1 MKNATIL
8 WVRRIGKRGV
18 FSQSQECGNDSK
30 SNGVSRYYK
39 KEKRMFLKSFI
50 SISIIVSSVIAEPSV
65 YSKAITYTGSSSNSS
80 SLYEIR
86 QQISA
91 LREELD
97 GLKSIVKSLSQ
108 RLRKT
113 QTKDLSSYQNS
124 NPEIELLKQR
134 VSALEKA
141 IKSITIAQTTTKTV
155 ANRVERPKINKIEAS
170 KRDSI
175 QPHTKKLSLS
185 SIPSY
190 KLYKNG
196 VILFSKKQYQEAKK
210 KFEILLSRGYKKA
223 AVNFYLGEIAY
234 RTGRYRDAIKY
245 YQASAEL
252 NENAAYMD
260 KLLLHTGIS
269 LENDGNV
276 AQAKKFYQAIVDAYP
291 GTESARVAKKRL
303 K

>member
-1 MKNATIL
+1 MKNE
-8 WVRRIGKRGV
+8 GV
-18 FSQSQECGNDSK
+18 YIK
-30 SNGVSRYYK
+30 S

-65 YSKAITYTGSSSNSS
+65 YSKAVTYTGSSSNSS

-86 QQISA
+86 QQVSA
-91 LREELD
+91 LREEVD
-97 GLKSIVKSLSQ
+97 GLKSIVESLSQ

-141 IKSITIAQTTTKTV
+141 LNSRAITTPKSKSIKSTQTATSSTKKTTPTKTQTV
-155 ANRVERPKINKIEAS
+155 
-170 KRDSI
+170 SI
-175 QPHTKKLSLS
+175 S

-196 VILFSKKQYQEAKK
+196 VILFNRKQYAEAKR
-210 KFEILLSRGYKKA
+210 KFEILLLRGYKKA

>member
-1 MKNATIL
+1 ML
-8 WVRRIGKRGV
+8 
-18 FSQSQECGNDSK
+18 
-30 SNGVSRYYK
+30 
-39 KEKRMFLKSFI
+39 LKSFI
-50 SISIIVSSVIAEPSV
+50 TISIIVSSVIAEPSV
-65 YSKAITYTGSSSNSS
+65 YSKAVTYTGSSSNSA

-91 LREELD
+91 LKEEVD
-97 GLKSIVKSLSQ
+97 GLKSIVESLSQ
-108 RLRKT
+108 RVIRKT
-113 QTKDLSSYQNS
+113 QQRDTSNYQNS
-124 NPEIELLKQR
+124 NPEIEMLKQR

-141 IKSITIAQTTTKTV
+141 LKSITIAQTTTKKTV
-155 ANRVERPKINKIEAS
+155 ANRVERPKTNTNKIEAPKS
-170 KRDSI
+170 DSI
-175 QPHTKKLSLS
+175 QPHTKRLSLS

-190 KLYKNG
+190 TLYKNG

-234 RTGRYRDAIKY
+234 RRGRYRDAIKY

-269 LENDGNV
+269 LENDGNI

>member
-1 MKNATIL
+1 
-8 WVRRIGKRGV
+8 
-18 FSQSQECGNDSK
+18 
-30 SNGVSRYYK
+30 
-39 KEKRMFLKSFI
+39 MFIKAFITI
-50 SISIIVSSVIAEPSV
+50 SIAVSAIIAEPSV
-65 YSKAITYTGSSSNSS
+65 YSRTVTYTGATADSS
-80 SLYEIR
+80 SLYEIK

-91 LREELD
+91 LREEVD
-97 GLKSIVKSLSQ
+97 GLKSIVESLSQ

-141 IKSITIAQTTTKTV
+141 LNSRAITTPKSKSIKSTQTATSSTKKTTPTKTQTV
-155 ANRVERPKINKIEAS
+155 
-170 KRDSI
+170 SI
-175 QPHTKKLSLS
+175 S

-196 VILFSKKQYQEAKK
+196 VILFNRKQYAEAKR
-210 KFEILLSRGYKKA
+210 KFEILLLRGYKKA